1 MGNVVSWIVEE
12 VNNDSG
18 NVRSQTF
25 TNYDEALE
33 MFNHLKLLNEK
44 NFVSIQKAEKKLLV
58 E

>member
-1 MGNVVSWIVEE
+1 MTNVVSWIVEE
-12 VNNDSG
+12 VDSTTN

-25 TNYDEALE
+25 TSYEEALD
-33 MFNHLKLLNEK
+33 MYNHLKLLNES

>member
-1 MGNVVSWIVEE
+1 MNNVVQWVVEE
-12 VNNDSG
+12 VDSTTN

-25 TNYDEALE
+25 SNYDEA
-33 MFNHLKLLNEK
+33 MDMYNHLKMLNEA

>member
-18 NVRSQTF
+18 DVRSQTF
-25 TNYDEALE
+25 ANYDEALE